1 VNIETTKIT
10 NYNHNNNNNNNNN
23 NNTIRKVSKLNI
35 TIVETEANTS

>member
-1 VNIETTKIT
+1 VKIETTKIT
-10 NYNHNNNNNNNNN
+10 NNNNNNNNN

>member
-1 VNIETTKIT
+1 MKIVTTKIT
-10 NYNHNNNNNNNNN
+10 NYNNNNNNNNN

>member
-10 NYNHNNNNNNNNN
+10 NYNHNNN

>member
-10 NYNHNNNNNNNNN
+10 NYNHNNNNNN

>member
-1 VNIETTKIT
+1 VKIETTKIT
-10 NYNHNNNNNNNNN
+10 NNNNNNN

>member
-1 VNIETTKIT
+1 VKIETTKIT
-10 NYNHNNNNNNNNN
+10 NNNN

>member
-1 VNIETTKIT
+1 VKIETTKIT
-10 NYNHNNNNNNNNN
+10 NNNNN

>member
-1 VNIETTKIT
+1 VKIETTKIT
-10 NYNHNNNNNNNNN
+10 NNNNNN